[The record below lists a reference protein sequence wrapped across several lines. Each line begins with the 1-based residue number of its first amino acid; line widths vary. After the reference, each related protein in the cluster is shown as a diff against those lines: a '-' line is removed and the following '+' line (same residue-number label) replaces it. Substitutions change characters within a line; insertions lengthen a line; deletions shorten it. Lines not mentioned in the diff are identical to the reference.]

1 MSEKLHRLLALVLIF
16 LSFTISS
23 YAQQRLIKGQ
33 VTDKKGNPLPGV
45 AVVVK
50 GTRIGTITDVDGRY
64 SLQVPASA
72 KTLVFSMVG
81 FKTKEVPITGNV
93 INVTLEQESKQIEQ
107 VVVIGYGTQKK
118 SDKTGAV
125 LQVSSKDLIQ
135 GVLTDPLQAL
145 QGKAAGVLITKKGG
159 DPNAGFSVKI
169 RGQAGLYSG
178 TSPLYVI
185 DGVPGADPTTI
196 APEDIESINVLKDAS
211 STAIYGARGA
221 NGVIIITTKKG
232 AKHRT
237 TVSVNSYVSLD
248 QVAKRLDLL
257 TADDI
262 RKYVKE
268 HHMSFI
274 DGGANTDWQSAI
286 FRNAVS
292 YSNNIAISGG
302 NETGTYRASI
312 THSAFEGLIRGSDKR
327 RDIAHLTLDQKAIDN
342 HLHVMA
348 ALSGTIERNDYV
360 SYGGGGPN
368 DVLYQAYQRNPTDP
382 IYDSTGNFYEV
393 SRDFNYYNPVALIE
407 QIQNYRDAKRLR
419 GDLHAEYKFW
429 DYFKA
434 GLNLG
439 YIRNDEEY
447 FYFEPST
454 VRGGSTQGYGRRAY
468 NNFQSQVLEA
478 TMKYDRQI
486 NGHSINAVLGYSF
499 QQNDYDGL
507 WAQGKEPLSDY
518 VMSYNLGVLNNVHVG
533 DIGSYKGQNRL
544 ISFFGRVVYN
554 YKERYFLTVTVRRD
568 GSTKF
573 GEHNKW
579 GWFPSASAAW
589 NIRNES
595 FMQNIKW
602 LSQFKIRVGYGIA
615 GNQNIGDYLN
625 IISYGPA
632 GTAPNPETGENAI
645 SFEANHNANPDLK
658 WEQNAEL
665 NVGLDFGL
673 FSNRIQGSIE
683 YYNKTTYDLLAE
695 YSVPVPPNPVS
706 RTFANV
712 GVINNHGVELNL
724 QAFVLSKRNLKWRT
738 VFNFSRNRQKVLKLS
753 NDKYKWHEM
762 HVGWIVGRGL
772 VGQDNWTQIIKEGY
786 ELGTFYL
793 PEFAG
798 FSQDGYFLFYTAAG
812 GVTRHPEDAE
822 RRVVGHALPRFS
834 IGWSNYLKI
843 FRHIDFNISSRLVYG
858 FSVFNVTRLVF
869 GNPVWLPNLNVLRSA
884 LMEEKEHHL
893 QSPPILSSYYLEDGS
908 FFRIDNINIGYTFN
922 TSKSKWVRSARIYFA
937 SDNPLLITRYSGTD
951 PEISYN
957 GLSFGIDLYNT
968 YPKARTYSIG
978 VDFQF

>member
-1 MSEKLHRLLALVLIF
+1 MSVKLHRLLTLILF
-16 LSFTISS
+16 FVSFTISS

-33 VTDKKGNPLPGV
+33 VTDKTGAPLAGV

-50 GTRIGTITDVDGRY
+50 GTNIGTITDVDGRY

-93 INVTLEQESKQIEQ
+93 INVTMEQESEQIQE

-196 APEDIESINVLKDAS
+196 APEDIQSISVLKDAS

-232 AKHRT
+232 AKRRT

-257 TADDI
+257 SAEEI
-262 RKYVKE
+262 RQYVKE

-286 FRNAVS
+286 FRNAIS
-292 YSNNIAISGG
+292 YSNNFAISGG
-302 NETGTYRASI
+302 NENGTYRASI

-342 HLHVMA
+342 HLHIMA

-382 IYDSTGNFYEV
+382 IYDSTGNFYEI

-486 NGHSINAVLGYSF
+486 NGHNINAVLGYSF

-589 NIRNES
+589 NIRNER
-595 FMQNIKW
+595 FMQNIDW
-602 LSQFKIRVGYGIA
+602 LSQLKIRVGYGIA

-632 GTAPNPETGENAI
+632 GTAPNPETGEDAI

-712 GVINNHGVELNL
+712 GVINNRGVELNL
-724 QAFVLSKRNLKWRT
+724 QAYVLNKNNLKWRT

-793 PEFAG
+793 PVFAG

-812 GVTRHPEDAE
+812 GVSRHPEDAV
-822 RRVVGHALPRFS
+822 RKVVGHALPRFS

-843 FRHIDFNISSRLVYG
+843 FRHIDFNVSSRLVYG

-869 GNPVWLPNLNVLRSA
+869 GNPIWLPNLNVLRSA
-884 LMEEKEHHL
+884 LEEQKLHHL
-893 QSPPILSSYYLEDGS
+893 QSPPVLSSYYLEDGS

-922 TSKSKWVRSARIYFA
+922 TTKSKWVKSARIYFA
-937 SDNPLLITRYSGTD
+937 SDNPLLITKYSGTD

-968 YPKARTYSIG
+968 YPKARTYTIG
-978 VDFQF
+978 INFQF

>member
-1 MSEKLHRLLALVLIF
+1 MSVKLHRLLALLLILF
-16 LSFTISS
+16 SFTISS

-33 VTDKKGNPLPGV
+33 VTDEKGSPLAGV

-50 GTRIGTITDVDGRY
+50 GTNIGTITDVDGRY
-64 SLQVPASA
+64 SLEVPQSA
-72 KTLVFSMVG
+72 RTLVFSMVG

-93 INVTLEQESKQIEQ
+93 INVVLEQETKQIEE

-196 APEDIESINVLKDAS
+196 APEDIQSISVLKDAS

-257 TADDI
+257 TADEI
-262 RKYVKE
+262 RKYVQE
-268 HHMSFI
+268 HHMAFV

-286 FRNAVS
+286 FRNAIS
-292 YSNNIAISGG
+292 YSNNFAISGG
-302 NETGTYRASI
+302 NENGTYRASI

-342 HLHVMA
+342 HLHIMA
-348 ALSGTIERNDYV
+348 ALSGTIEHNNYV

-478 TMKYDRQI
+478 TLKYDRHI
-486 NGHSINAVLGYSF
+486 NGHNINTVLGYSF

-507 WAQGKEPLSDY
+507 WAQGREPLSDY

-573 GEHNKW
+573 GENNKW

-589 NIRNES
+589 NIRNER
-595 FMQNIKW
+595 FMQNIDW
-602 LSQFKIRVGYGIA
+602 LSQLKIRVGYGIA

-632 GTAPNPETGENAI
+632 GTAPNPETGEDAI

-665 NVGLDFGL
+665 NIGLDFGL
-673 FSNRIQGSIE
+673 FSNRIQGSFE

-712 GVINNHGVELNL
+712 GVINNRGVELNL
-724 QAFVLSKRNLKWRT
+724 QAFVLDKHNLQWRT

-793 PEFAG
+793 PVFAG
-798 FSQDGYFLFYTAAG
+798 FSQDGYFLFYTAKG
-812 GVTRHPEDAE
+812 GVTRHPEDAV

-843 FRHIDFNISSRLVYG
+843 FRHIDFNVSSRLVYG

-884 LMEEKEHHL
+884 LDEQKEHHL
-893 QSPPILSSYYLEDGS
+893 QSPPVLSSYYLEDGS

-922 TSKSKWVRSARIYFA
+922 TAKSKWIKSARIYFA
-937 SDNPLLITRYSGTD
+937 SDNPLLITKYSGTD

-968 YPKARTYSIG
+968 YPKARTYTLGIN
-978 VDFQF
+978 FQF

>member
-1 MSEKLHRLLALVLIF
+1 MYAAYKRLLTLLTVVLF
-16 LSFTISS
+16 FTTVSS
-23 YAQQRLIKGQ
+23 GQQRLIKGT
-33 VTDKKGNPLPGV
+33 VTSTDGEPLPGV

-50 GTRIGTITDVDGRY
+50 NTNVGTITDVEGKY
-64 SLQVPASA
+64 TIQVPAGA
-72 KTLVFSMVG
+72 KVLVFSMVG
-81 FKTKEVPITGNV
+81 FQTVEVPIDTNI
-93 INVTLEQESKQIEQ
+93 INVVMKPSEEQIEE
-107 VVVIGYGTQKK
+107 VVVIGYGVQKK

-125 LQVSSKDLIQ
+125 LQVSSDDLIQ

-185 DGVPGADPTTI
+185 DGVPGADPTTV

-232 AKHRT
+232 RKNRT
-237 TVSVNSYVSLD
+237 SVSVNSYVSMD
-248 QVAKRLDLL
+248 KVAKKLDLL
-257 TADDI
+257 SADEL
-262 RKYVKE
+262 RQYVQE
-268 HHMSFI
+268 NNLSFV
-274 DGGANTDWQSAI
+274 DGGANTDWQDAI
-286 FRNAVS
+286 LRNAIS
-292 YSNNIAISGG
+292 YSNNFAIAGG
-302 NETGTYRASI
+302 NETGSYRASF
-312 THSAFEGLIRGSDKR
+312 THSAFEGLILGSDKT

-348 ALSGTIERNDYV
+348 ALSGTIEANNYV

-382 IYDSTGNFYEV
+382 IYDENGDFYEI

-407 QIQNYRDAKRLR
+407 QIQNHRDAKRLR
-419 GDLHAEYKFW
+419 GDLHMEYTFW
-429 DYFKA
+429 DNFRA

-454 VRGGSTQGYGRRAY
+454 VRGGTTQGFGRRAY
-468 NNFQSQVLEA
+468 NNYQSKVLEA
-478 TMKYDRQI
+478 TMKYD
-486 NGHSINAVLGYSF
+486 NTFGGHTVNAVLGYSF
-499 QQNDYDGL
+499 QQDDYDGL
-507 WAQGKEPLSDY
+507 WAQGREPLSDY
-518 VMSYNLGVLNNVHVG
+518 VMSYNLGVLNNVNVG
-533 DIGSYKGQNRL
+533 DIGSYKGQSRL

-554 YKERYFLTVTVRRD
+554 FKQKYYLTVTIRRD

-573 GEHNKW
+573 GENNKW

-589 NIRNES
+589 NIRREP
-595 FMQNIKW
+595 FMEDLDW
-602 LSQFKIRVGYGIA
+602 LSQLKLRVGYGLA

-632 GTAPNPETGENAI
+632 GTAPNPETGESAI

-658 WEQNAEL
+658 WETNAEL
-665 NVGLDFGL
+665 NVGLDFG
-673 FSNRIQGSIE
+673 FFNNKIQGSIE

-706 RTFANV
+706 RTYANV
-712 GVINNHGVELNL
+712 GVINNEGVELNL
-724 QAFVLSKRNLKWRT
+724 QSYVIDRRNIKWRT
-738 VFNFSRNRQKVLKLS
+738 VVNFSRNRQKVVSLS
-753 NDKYKWHEM
+753 NDQYEWSEM
-762 HVGWIVGRGL
+762 HTGWIVGRGL
-772 VGQDNWTQIIKEGY
+772 VGQDNWTQIIAPGY
-786 ELGTFYL
+786 ELGTFYM

-798 FSQDGYFLFYTAAG
+798 FSEDGYFLFYTETG
-812 GVTRHPEDAE
+812 GVTRYPELAQ

-834 IGWSNYLKI
+834 LGWSNYLNI
-843 FRHIDFNISSRLVYG
+843 FKHIDFSISSRLVYG
-858 FSVFNVTRLVF
+858 FNVFNVTRLVF
-869 GNPVWLPNLNVLRSA
+869 GNPIWLPNLNVLRSA
-884 LMEEKEHHL
+884 LEEREVHNL
-893 QSPPILSSYYLEDGS
+893 QSPPVLSSYYLEDGS
-908 FFRIDNINIGYTFN
+908 FFRIDNINIGYNFD
-922 TSKSKWVRSARIYFA
+922 TSKAKWIKRARIYFA
-937 SDNPLLITRYSGTD
+937 TDNPFLFTKYTGVD
-951 PEISYN
+951 PEISYE

-978 VDFQF
+978 LNLTF